1 MYIVLENVRF
11 SLLQQMMVN
20 ATSIA
25 LLPCSSKPVVSGVAR
40 ATPTF
45 DGYRVKKMNQG
56 FN

>member
-1 MYIVLENVRF
+1 MYILENVRF